1 MSAEREGRGISLL
14 GEKKKNRRK
23 DISQFVITILTN
35 RSRHIYILRREQE
48 EN

>member
-1 MSAEREGRGISLL
+1 MSAVREGRGISLL
-14 GEKKKNRRK
+14 GEKKNRRK
-23 DISQFVITILTN
+23 EISQFVITILTN